1 MDFTKRIQRF
11 NPYSAGI
18 DFKVDPRTVKLK
30 IFIMI
35 VDPKHIGIQ
44 MNRRALTKTKWK
56 KTFGLHGSL
65 QKEFGASRVK
75 VTFLHM
81 TI

>member
-44 MNRRALTKTKWK
+44 MNRRALTKTK
-56 KTFGLHGSL
+56 
-65 QKEFGASRVK
+65 
-75 VTFLHM
+75 
-81 TI
+81 